1 MVESLETIA
10 ERLRDAGA
18 VFSIHQ
24 PPLTSLSYIQPITP
38 SVLDDIT
45 RMTTVRELFLGGSA
59 VTDADVERVVRMP
72 ELVWLE
78 LSDTCISN
86 HAIDHV
92 AEHTQ
97 LETLMLFGTAITDD
111 CISVLVRMGS
121 LKEVGLDD
129 TQITESGF
137 QRLRDA
143 RPDIIIG

>member
-10 ERLRDAGA
+10 DRLRDAGA
-18 VFSIHQ
+18 IFSIHQ
-24 PPLTSLSYIQPITP
+24 PPLTSLSYIQPITQ
-38 SVLDDIT
+38 SILDDIT

-59 VTDADVERVVRMP
+59 VTDVDVESVVRMP

-78 LSDTCISN
+78 LSDTRISN
-86 HAIDHV
+86 RAIEHV
-92 AEHTQ
+92 ADHTQ

-111 CISVLVRMGS
+111 CIPAIERMAN

-129 TQITESGF
+129 TQITESGL